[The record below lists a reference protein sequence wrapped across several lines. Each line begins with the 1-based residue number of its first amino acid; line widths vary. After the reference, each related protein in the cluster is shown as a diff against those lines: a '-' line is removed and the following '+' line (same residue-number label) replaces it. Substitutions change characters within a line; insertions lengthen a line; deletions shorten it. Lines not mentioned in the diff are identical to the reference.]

1 MFEKAFAQLPAG
13 RPDPNIPEDIVE
25 IEVDVELDPSDSDL
39 DDVFNLDLLDGVDSR
54 LADSADVPFDA
65 NLAEF
70 IPEGELSAIAD
81 QLNEFYHTDLESR
94 REWEDTYKE
103 GISLLGL
110 KIESRSEPWEGACG
124 VTHPLLAEAVVRFQ
138 AETIMETF
146 PASGPVKTKVI
157 GKASPEMEAAA
168 SRVREDM
175 NHWLLDRM
183 PEYRAEHERLLWGL
197 PIAGTALKKLYFNP
211 YEERPV
217 AAYVPAEDFVIS
229 YGASDLTSAPRYA
242 HRMRKTRN
250 ELRKLQVTGFYRD
263 VELGEPAIGAN
274 VSDSVLE
281 AKDDHTG
288 TSSLGDDRY
297 TVLEYHVDLDLE
309 SFPDEDEEGSATG
322 IELPY
327 VVHYLL
333 DSDEILAVYRNWD
346 EGDER
351 KRKIVHFAK
360 YSYIPGFGFYDFGLI
375 HLVGGF
381 AKGATSLLRQLVD
394 AGSLS
399 NLPGGLKSRGLRIK
413 GDDSPIAPGEF
424 RDVDVPSGSIR
435 DNIMPLPYKEP
446 SQVLFNLLSGIVSE
460 GRRFAAIADV
470 NVADMQPNTPVGS
483 TLAILE
489 RTLKTMSAI
498 QARVHAAMK
507 VEFNILKSLVRD
519 YMPTDYPYDPETGES
534 TSKAQDYDS
543 VEIIPVSDPNA
554 STLSQRIAQYQAAL
568 QLAQTAPQLYDMAV
582 LHRQMLEVLGIRNV
596 EKILPTE
603 EDIQR
608 RDPVSENMEIVTGK
622 PVKAFMDQDHE
633 SHIGVHMKFG
643 EDPSVQKHLGNHPN
657 AQALT
662 AALAS
667 HIAEHVAFQYRRQI
681 EFSLGVPLP
690 HPDVPLAPDVEV
702 EISRLS
708 AAAADK
714 VLNRNKLQMSQE
726 QAQEQAQDPIVQMQ
740 MQEVQIKAQEVQRK
754 AQKDQQDFQLE
765 QEWLRLEQAK
775 INVPPTPPKP
785 PEPPDPVRIAEVQIK
800 EQEVQ
805 RKTEK
810 DAMDHFI
817 EQERLRLEAIKVAMM
832 GDKDSKARP
841 ERKK

>member
-1 MFEKAFAQLPAG
+1 VDQRLV
-13 RPDPNIPEDIVE
+13 PE
-25 IEVDVELDPSDSDL
+25 
-39 DDVFNLDLLDGVDSR
+39 
-54 LADSADVPFDA
+54 SASFDA
-65 NLAEF
+65 NLAEYL
-70 IPEGELSAIAD
+70 PDSELALIAD
-81 QLNEFYHTDLESR
+81 QLNDYYHTDIASR
-94 REWEDTYKE
+94 SEWEDTYKE

-157 GKASPEMEAAA
+157 GKASKELEAAA
-168 SRVREDM
+168 ARVRDDM

-183 PEYRAEHERLLWGL
+183 PDYRAEHERLLWGL
-197 PIAGTALKKLYFNP
+197 PIAGTALKKLYYNQ

-217 AAYVPAEDFVIS
+217 AAYVPAEDFIIS

-250 ELRKLQVTGFYRD
+250 EIRKMQVAGFYRD
-263 VELGEPAIGAN
+263 FELGDPSPGASYGDQ
-274 VSDSVLE
+274 VGDT
-281 AKDDHTG
+281 KDEHMGVQNTE
-288 TSSLGDDRY
+288 DDRY

-309 SFPDEDEEGSATG
+309 SYPDEDDEGPTG

-333 DSDEILAVYRNWD
+333 DTDEILAIYRNWD
-346 EGDER
+346 EDDPKKH
-351 KRKIVHFAK
+351 KRIHFAK

-413 GDDSPIAPGEF
+413 GDDAPIAPGEF
-424 RDVDVPSGSIR
+424 RDVDVPSGAIR

-446 SQVLFNLLSGIVSE
+446 SQVLFNLLTGIVQE

-470 NVADMQPNTPVGS
+470 NVADLQPNTPVGS
-483 TLAILE
+483 TLALLE

-507 VEFNILKSLVRD
+507 VEFNLLKNLVRD
-519 YMPTDYPYDPETGES
+519 FAPNDYPYDPETGES
-534 TSKAQDYDS
+534 SSKQDDYDS

-568 QLAQTAPQLYDMAV
+568 QLAQSAPQLYDMTT

-603 EDIQR
+603 EDIPL
-608 RDPVSENMEIVTGK
+608 RDPVSENMEIITGN
-622 PVKAFMDQDHE
+622 PVKAFMEQDHE
-633 SHIGVHMKFG
+633 SHIAVHTKFG
-643 EDPSVQKHLGNHPN
+643 EDPVMQKHLSLHPN
-657 AQALT
+657 AQGLT
-662 AALAS
+662 AALAA

-690 HPDVPLAPDVEV
+690 HPDVPLLPDVEV

-714 VLNRNKLQMSQE
+714 VLNRNKLEISQQ

-740 MQEVQIKAQEVQRK
+740 MQEVQIKQQEVQRK
-754 AQKDQQDFQLE
+754 MQKDQMDFALE
-765 QEWLRLEQAK
+765 QERLKIEQARA
-775 INVPPTPPKP
+775 NVPQSAPTP
-785 PEPPDPVRIAEVQIK
+785 PEPPDPIRMAEVQIK

-805 RKTEK
+805 RKVQK
-810 DAMDHFI
+810 DQLDHFI
-817 EQERLRLEAIKVAMM
+817 EQERLRLEAIKVALE
-832 GDKDSKARP
+832 G
-841 ERKK
+841 KKEKKEPKE